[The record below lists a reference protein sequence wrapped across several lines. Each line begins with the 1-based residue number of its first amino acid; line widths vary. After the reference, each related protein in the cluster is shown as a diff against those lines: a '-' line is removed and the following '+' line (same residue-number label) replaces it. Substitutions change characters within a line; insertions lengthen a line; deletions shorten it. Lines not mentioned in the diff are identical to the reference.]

1 MRISLCLI
9 ARDEERMLP
18 DCLASVAGAV
28 DEIVLVDTGSTDR
41 TRDLARRAGARVYE
55 QPWREDFAA
64 PRNEAARRATGD
76 FILQLDCDER
86 LAPGAGE
93 ALRRAADSARFDV
106 GLLPLH
112 HASRLGAPFDDV
124 LSGRARLGAPV
135 RLPRLL
141 RRTPDLAWRGRVH
154 ECVTEWAA
162 RRGNTLRAVEAAIV
176 HLGNAAGHRDERA
189 KKERNV
195 ALLRRRCDEEPDDVT
210 AFGYLAGELL
220 AAGDRAEAER
230 AAEAGWRLVR
240 SQPEH
245 RSVQRIGALRA
256 ALAWAA
262 GDAERILETIE
273 GVVRRE
279 ELGADLRWLRAW
291 ALLQQAARAA
301 GAERRRLGRRA
312 AAAAAEA
319 RAPVPGLVSYDF
331 IEGAAGWRSRLA
343 GGEALLLAGQPADA
357 EGAFRRAL
365 ELRDGLREARLGLA
379 EARLEAGDAA
389 EALALV
395 EPLLA
400 GELGPDGWTLAAAAA
415 RALGSPGDA
424 AVLLRR
430 ARERAGAGF
439 AWPPRRER
447 LARLGEIL
455 GPIPEGAGDQA

>member
-1 MRISLCLI
+1 MKRISLCLI
-9 ARDEERMLP
+9 ARNEERMLP
-18 DCLASVAGAV
+18 DCLASVAEAV

-55 QPWREDFAA
+55 QPWRDDFAA

-93 ALRRAADSARFDV
+93 ALRRAAASARFDV

-112 HASRLGAPFDDV
+112 HASRLDAPAEDV
-124 LSGRARLGAPV
+124 LSGRARLGQPL

-162 RRGNTLRAVEAAIV
+162 RRGNALGAVEAPII
-176 HLGNAAGHRDERA
+176 HLGNAAGWRDERA
-189 KKERNV
+189 KAERNL
-195 ALLRRRCDEEPDDVT
+195 ALLRRRCEEEPDDVT

-220 AAGDRAEAER
+220 AAGDRAEAEQ

-240 SQPEH
+240 SQPPH

-256 ALAWAA
+256 ALAWSA
-262 GDAERILETIE
+262 GDAGRVLETVE

-291 ALLQQAARAA
+291 ALLRQAAVA
-301 GAERRRLGRRA
+301 GGSERRRLGRRA

-331 IEGAAGWRSRLA
+331 IDGAASWRARLA
-343 GGEALLLAGQPADA
+343 EGQALLLAGQPAEA
-357 EGAFRRAL
+357 EAAFRRAL
-365 ELRDGLREARLGLA
+365 DLRAELREARLGLA

-389 EALALV
+389 AALALS
-395 EPLLA
+395 EPFLDQ
-400 GELGPDGWTLAAAAA
+400 EPDAWALAAASAL
-415 RALGSPGDA
+415 ALGAPGDA
-424 AVLLRR
+424 AVLLQR
-430 ARERAGAGF
+430 ARERAGSGF

-447 LARLGEIL
+447 LERLGEIF
-455 GPIPEGAGDQA
+455 GAAPAAGDHP